1 MFRSLDLWIID
12 KYGLHFGDWLQRIFR
27 TSNYTLAKW
36 VLLFGTGLA
45 VAAIAVYTVQT
56 SRPVAFFSLL
66 VIFLE
71 LGMGV
76 VATQDV
82 VRHEQQYLRK
92 SVNSLL
98 PDLRDGRYL
107 SVEIRRFMLFI
118 GIFRT
123 VILLVEFPAGQWDHI
138 WQVHVWSSEGLRLLA
153 LWVMAIALYILACPP
168 RPPAREA
175 ETEKEPVLQ
184 PT

>member
-27 TSNYTLAKW
+27 TSNYTIAKW
-36 VLLFGTGLA
+36 VLLVGTGLA
-45 VAAIAVYTVQT
+45 VAGIVVYTVQT
-56 SRPVAFFSLL
+56 RPVGPFTLL
-66 VIFLE
+66 VVFLE
-71 LGMGV
+71 LGLGV
-76 VATQDV
+76 MATRDV

-123 VILLVEFPAGQWDHI
+123 VILLVEFPTAQWAHI
-138 WQVHVWSSEGLRLLA
+138 WQVHIWSSEGLRLLA

-175 ETEKEPVLQ
+175 EIEKKLVLQ